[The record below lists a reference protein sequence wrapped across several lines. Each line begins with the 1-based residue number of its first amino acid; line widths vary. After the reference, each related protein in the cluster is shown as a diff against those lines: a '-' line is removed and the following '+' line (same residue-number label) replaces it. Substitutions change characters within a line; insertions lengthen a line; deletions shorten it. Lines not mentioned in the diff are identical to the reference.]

1 LTQPNKEKINQ
12 TKKNNNCFTFAFCIT
27 INVLFIYITSSNF
40 FFLTVFYSSSDASL
54 AEIFVYSQ
62 ISWPRSGDCGGA
74 GFEPGTAASSVWC
87 RPVALANPLEP
98 SKFFFEF
105 FLQIWG
111 KGVLLAQTGKSKWI
125 FTYNKVSQR
134 NLTKTPRTLNY
145 ARAVSL
151 VLYEDVNDLS
161 CTVKICLKTDKF
173 KPV

>member
-1 LTQPNKEKINQ
+1 MQGEDIVCLALPKE
-12 TKKNNNCFTFAFCIT
+12 
-27 INVLFIYITSSNF
+27 
-40 FFLTVFYSSSDASL
+40 FLGLHCSEQLSPPFH
-54 AEIFVYSQ
+54 I
-62 ISWPRSGDCGGA
+62 
-74 GFEPGTAASSVWC
+74 
-87 RPVALANPLEP
+87 NPLEP